1 MNSPNNNNHNNLV
14 WCEDTENILRGWG
27 EMASVY
33 SYLHEQSHIYNN
45 RKNLRFQIPSII
57 ISTLSGFISMSLSSF
72 SLSQENKNYFGVGIG
87 SLNIGVGIISTV
99 LSILKYSELSQRHL
113 TSSVLFKKLYIEIST
128 ELGLDRMSRKPITN
142 FLKTIKTQYETLIET
157 SPIISKHIISKFNKK
172 ADVEIKHLPS
182 EITLKFDKI
191 YISNDDKVF
200 QYVENANEES
210 V

>member
-1 MNSPNNNNHNNLV
+1 
-14 WCEDTENILRGWG
+14 
-27 EMASVY
+27 
-33 SYLHEQSHIYNN
+33 
-45 RKNLRFQIPSII
+45 
-57 ISTLSGFISMSLSSF
+57 
-72 SLSQENKNYFGVGIG
+72 
-87 SLNIGVGIISTV
+87 
-99 LSILKYSELSQRHL
+99 
-113 TSSVLFKKLYIEIST
+113 
-128 ELGLDRMSRKPITN
+128 MSRKPITN

>member
-1 MNSPNNNNHNNLV
+1 
-14 WCEDTENILRGWG
+14 
-27 EMASVY
+27 
-33 SYLHEQSHIYNN
+33 
-45 RKNLRFQIPSII
+45 
-57 ISTLSGFISMSLSSF
+57 MSLSSF

-191 YISNDDKVF
+191 YISNDDNKVF

>member
-1 MNSPNNNNHNNLV
+1 MNSPISNQNIHLV
-14 WCEDTENILRGWG
+14 WSDDTENILRNWG

-33 SYLHEQSHIYNN
+33 SYLHEQSHIFNN

-72 SLSQENKNYFGVGIG
+72 ALSQENKNYFGVGIG
-87 SLNIGVGIISTV
+87 CLNIGVGIISTV

-113 TSSVLFKKLYIEIST
+113 TASVLFKKLYIEIST
-128 ELGLDRMSRKPITN
+128 ELGLDRLCRKPITN

-157 SPIISKHIISKFNKK
+157 SPIVSKHIIEKFNKK
-172 ADVEIKHLPS
+172 AEVEINRLPA

-191 YISNDDKVF
+191 YVSNDDKILSISDRSH
-200 QYVENANEES
+200 EES